1 MCAALLYTL
10 TLMAQPACPAAPGPA
25 LFTEANG
32 ARALVT
38 LGGHAHGGGAAV
50 FAVPGRVVAGV
61 EWGPAYVVLDASVL
75 ASPDPAARV
84 GLRLRF

>member
-1 MCAALLYTL
+1 MCKALLLTL
-10 TLMAQPACPAAPGPA
+10 TLAHAPACPAAPGPA

-38 LGGHAHGGGAAV
+38 LSGETRDHAPSI
-50 FAVPGRVVAGV
+50 FATPGRVAAGV
-61 EWGPAYVVLDASVL
+61 EWGPAYLFVDKSVHEADAS
-75 ASPDPAARV
+75 AQA